1 MAEFQVTA
9 SALKE
14 KAELLRQLGE
24 RYTNKVQE
32 LVLAQQKLSASWE
45 GAGKAAF
52 DCVFQEDCMKMDPV
66 SYTHLDVYKRQI
78 SGCDFDCARICDGG
92 VAGKRSEQHFRK
104 HPGAGGRS
112 GSTCRHD
119 TELCSLRAD
128 HTALYQRTA

>member
-52 DCVFQEDCMKMDPV
+52 DRAFQ
-66 SYTHLDVYKRQI
+66 
-78 SGCDFDCARICDGG
+78 
-92 VAGKRSEQHFRK
+92 
-104 HPGAGGRS
+104 
-112 GSTCRHD
+112 
-119 TELCSLRAD
+119 
-128 HTALYQRTA
+128 

>member
-52 DCVFQEDCMKMDPV
+52 DRAFEDGPV
-66 SYTHLDVYKRQI
+66 SADCGRVL
-78 SGCDFDCARICDGG
+78 SGA
-92 VAGKRSEQHFRK
+92 A
-104 HPGAGGRS
+104 
-112 GSTCRHD
+112 
-119 TELCSLRAD
+119 AD
-128 HTALYQRTA
+128 YCGI

>member
-32 LVLAQQKLSASWE
+32 LVLSASWE

-52 DCVFQEDCMKMDPV
+52 DRAFQEDCMKMD
-66 SYTHLDVYKRQI
+66 LFRQTVEEYYQVLQQI
-78 SGCDFDCARICDGG
+78 I
-92 VAGKRSEQHFRK
+92 AGYEQAESRSIGIVQKGF
-104 HPGAGGRS
+104 
-112 GSTCRHD
+112 
-119 TELCSLRAD
+119 
-128 HTALYQRTA
+128 

>member
-52 DCVFQEDCMKMDPV
+52 DRVSGRLYEDGPV
-66 SYTHLDVYKRQI
+66 SADCGRVL
-78 SGCDFDCARICDGG
+78 SGA
-92 VAGKRSEQHFRK
+92 A
-104 HPGAGGRS
+104 
-112 GSTCRHD
+112 
-119 TELCSLRAD
+119 AD
-128 HTALYQRTA
+128 YCGI

>member
-52 DCVFQEDCMKMDPV
+52 DRVFQEDCMKMD
-66 SYTHLDVYKRQI
+66 LFRQT
-78 SGCDFDCARICDGG
+78 
-92 VAGKRSEQHFRK
+92 VAGVRR
-104 HPGAGGRS
+104 
-112 GSTCRHD
+112 
-119 TELCSLRAD
+119 
-128 HTALYQRTA
+128 

>member
-52 DCVFQEDCMKMDPV
+52 DRAFQGDLYEDGPV
-66 SYTHLDVYKRQI
+66 SADCGRVL
-78 SGCDFDCARICDGG
+78 SGA
-92 VAGKRSEQHFRK
+92 A
-104 HPGAGGRS
+104 
-112 GSTCRHD
+112 
-119 TELCSLRAD
+119 AD
-128 HTALYQRTA
+128 YCGI

>member
-1 MAEFQVTA
+1 MAEFQMTA

-52 DCVFQEDCMKMDPV
+52 DRVFQEDCMKMD
-66 SYTHLDVYKRQI
+66 LFRQTVEEYYQVLQQI
-78 SGCDFDCARICDGG
+78 I
-92 VAGKRSEQHFRK
+92 AGYEQAESRSIGIVQKGF
-104 HPGAGGRS
+104 
-112 GSTCRHD
+112 
-119 TELCSLRAD
+119 
-128 HTALYQRTA
+128 